1 MSGASFFS
9 SFNIQPGGAS
19 RLATPQETNS
29 MTTKVT
35 VVDSIMGSGKTSWI
49 IDRMNAD
56 AAASAFDDDHAENRY
71 IYVTPLLSE
80 VDRIKRACPA
90 VEFREPQPIKGRKLN
105 GLNGLIAED
114 RNICTTHKLFTYVD
128 QETREL
134 LKESNYTL
142 VLDEETEWVREYPI
156 KKSDW
161 DTLNDADMVWTD
173 ELKRLRWNHRKYPGD
188 IYDGRFKEILTLCDN
203 GNLVVA
209 WDEDRAR
216 AKVLIWE
223 FPSEA
228 LGLFR
233 EVYILTYL
241 FEGSILSQ
249 YLKASRIP
257 YQTKSL
263 KGRELVEWEDRDESD
278 TKARM
283 RELLTIIEDESLN
296 RVGKPVGQENPL
308 SASWFDKDI
317 KAGGHKTR
325 KLRLATMNYYQH
337 HSGSRAKENMWTCYG
352 EFRHKLKGDR
362 YATKHTA
369 CNLKATNDYA
379 ERHGLAYLANVFMRP
394 FLKNY
399 LRDCGVAP
407 DEDQYALSQLIQWV
421 WRSRIRKD
429 EPVTL
434 YVPSQRM
441 RELLKA
447 WLWERPALRL
457 VA

>member
-1 MSGASFFS
+1 
-9 SFNIQPGGAS
+9 
-19 RLATPQETNS
+19 
-29 MTTKVT
+29 MTTSVT
-35 VVDSIMGSGKTSWI
+35 VVDSIMGSGKTTWI
-49 IDRMNAD
+49 IDRMNTD
-56 AAASAFDDDHAENRY
+56 AAASAFDDDNVENRY

-80 VDRIKRACPA
+80 VDRLKRACPA
-90 VEFREPQPIKGRKLN
+90 AEFREPQPIRGRKLN

-114 RNICTTHKLFTYVD
+114 RNICTTHVLFSMID
-128 QETREL
+128 KETREL

-161 DTLNDADMVWTD
+161 DTLEEANMVWVD
-173 ELKRLRWNHRKYPGD
+173 ELKRLRWNHKKFPGH
-188 IYDGRFKEILTLCDN
+188 IYDGRFKEILGLCDN
-203 GNLVVA
+203 GSLVVA
-209 WDEDRAR
+209 GD
-216 AKVLIWE
+216 KLLIWE

-228 LGLFR
+228 LGLFK

-249 YLKASRIP
+249 YLKANRIA

-263 KGRELVEWEDRDESD
+263 KGGELVDWADRDESD
-278 TKARM
+278 IKAEV

-296 RVGKPVGQENPL
+296 KIGKPVGQENPL

-317 KAGGHKTR
+317 RGGGSKTKRVQLSAVNFYRRFTTGKAKD
-325 KLRLATMNYYQH
+325 
-337 HSGSRAKENMWTCYG
+337 NMWSCYS
-352 EFRHKLKGDR
+352 EYRHRLKGDR
-362 YATKHTA
+362 YAKAWTA
-369 CNLKATNDYA
+369 CNLKATNEYA
-379 ERHGLAYLANVFMRP
+379 EKHGLAYLVNVFMRP
-394 FLKNY
+394 FLLNY

-407 DEDQYALSQLIQWV
+407 DQDQYALSQLIQWV
-421 WRSRIRKD
+421 WRSRIRCG

-447 WLWERPALRL
+447 WLCERPRL
-457 VA
+457 SLAA

>member
-1 MSGASFFS
+1 MTAS
-9 SFNIQPGGAS
+9 I
-19 RLATPQETNS
+19 
-29 MTTKVT
+29 T
-35 VVDSIMGSGKTSWI
+35 VVDSIMGSGKTTWI
-49 IDRMNAD
+49 FDRMKAD

-71 IYVTPLLSE
+71 IYVTPLLTE
-80 VDRIKRACPA
+80 VARVKRECPG

-105 GLNGLIAED
+105 GLNTLIAED
-114 RNICTTHKLFTYVD
+114 RNICTTHALFAMID
-128 QETREL
+128 RETREL
-134 LKESNYTL
+134 FKESNYTL

-156 KKSDW
+156 KRSDW
-161 DTLNDADMVWTD
+161 DTLKDADMVWTD
-173 ELKRLRWNHRKYPGD
+173 ELKRLRWNHRKYPGHR
-188 IYDGRFKEILTLCDN
+188 YDGRFKEVLTLCDN

-209 WDEDRAR
+209 GD
-216 AKVLIWE
+216 KLLIWE

-249 YLKASRIP
+249 YLKANRIP

-263 KGRELVEWEDRDESD
+263 KDGELVEWEDRDESEI
-278 TKARM
+278 KARV
-283 RELLTIIEDESLN
+283 RGLLTIIDDPGLN
-296 RVGKPVGQENPL
+296 RIGTPAGQENPL
-308 SASWFDKDI
+308 SASWFEKDI
-317 KAGGHKTR
+317 KAGGHKTK
-325 KLRLATMNYYQH
+325 KLQLATMNYFQH
-337 HSGSRAKENMWTCYG
+337 HSKSKAKGNMWSCYG

-362 YATKHTA
+362 YARAHTA

-379 ERHGLAYLANVFMRP
+379 DRHGLAYLVNVFMRP
-394 FLKNY
+394 FLLNY

-407 DEDQYALSQLIQWV
+407 DQDQYALSQLIQWV
-421 WRSRIRKD
+421 WRSRIRCG

-447 WLWERPALRL
+447 WLWERPGLRL